1 MAIET
6 YEKDNS
12 SSVVITGRDELHSAD
27 VNDIDSTGKKR
38 LCVEIP
44 TSPGT
49 PDSYW
54 KAPPRI
60 EKNATTQNLT
70 TSFQDVFNVT
80 GPGFLDGF
88 KLHFSNTASEFQI
101 IIDGVTIFESDHD
114 FLKDVGYE
122 DWMNSYLSRQF
133 GIPDYAMIE
142 YFPAIPVYFNS
153 SVVIRAREKS
163 FNVTIE
169 QALLFW
175 RTLA

>member
-1 MAIET
+1 MAIT
-6 YEKDNS
+6 DREKEYS
-12 SSVVITGRDELHSAD
+12 EGVVIVGRDELHGAD
-27 VNDIDSTGKKR
+27 VIDDGNKKR
-38 LCVEIP
+38 LCVE
-44 TSPGT
+44 T
-49 PDSYW
+49 PSDAYW
-54 KAPPRI
+54 QAPPRI

-101 IIDGVTIFESDHD
+101 IIDGVTIFESDHA
-114 FLKDVGYE
+114 FLEKVGYE
-122 DWMNSYLSRQF
+122 DWMNSSLSRQF

-142 YFPAIPVYFNS
+142 YFPTTPVYFNS

-163 FNVTIE
+163 FNVKVE